1 MPAHSSASLALRGRH
16 RRQFTD
22 IVLAGGGRV
31 HIGKVLTDGTD
42 LARGVLDGVRAV
54 LERDGLEAAR
64 VARGVH
70 GTTLATNAL
79 IERRG
84 ARTALIVTRGFRD
97 VLELARGNRYDIF
110 DLDIEMP
117 RPLVPRADVFEVDE
131 RVDAHGA
138 TLAAPDPHALERLA
152 RELRT
157 RGFEAV
163 AVCLL
168 LAYLDA
174 SHERQVA
181 EAIARVAPEIAVS
194 VSADVMPDI
203 GEYERASTT
212 VANAYIG
219 PIVRGYLDR
228 LRRGL
233 RGLGLGIEPLIMTS
247 DGGTVACDTA
257 VEHPVRLVESGPA
270 GGAVAAAHC
279 SAQGG
284 FGDVIAFDMG
294 GTTAKICVIDDGR
307 PERATEFEVARVYRF
322 ARGSGLPLRVPV
334 TEMIEIGA
342 GGGSIARVDE
352 TGLLKVGPDSAGS
365 DPGPACYMRG
375 GAEPT
380 VTDADLVLGY
390 LDPEFFLGGA
400 MRLGRERALDAIASR
415 VAGPLRLDPLRA
427 AAGIHDIVNNNM
439 ARAAKVHCFERGK
452 DPRTYSL
459 VAFGG
464 AGPVHAWRLA
474 EVLGIDRV
482 IFPARAGV
490 MSAFG
495 FLVAA
500 PSFELV
506 QAHLAPLEDVD
517 FEPINTHL
525 RRMEAQGR
533 ASLRAAG
540 VAARGIA
547 VAREVGLR
555 YRGQKFEI
563 EVPASRGTLRA
574 PERRRLRRR
583 FEDAFEARYLRRNPD
598 TPVEIVNLRVV
609 VSGPR
614 PDVHVTAGDPGDSGD
629 PGRARKGYRDI
640 YVHEAGGV
648 VECPVYDRYRLGG
661 RVRGPAVIE
670 EAESTVVV
678 GPGAAMAIDGHGNLV
693 VERRTTASRRQRPS
707 RRRTET
713 PA

>member
-1 MPAHSSASLALRGRH
+1 MTGS
-16 RRQFTD
+16 
-22 IVLAGGGRV
+22 
-31 HIGKVLTDGTD
+31 
-42 LARGVLDGVRAV
+42 
-54 LERDGLEAAR
+54 ER
-64 VARGVH
+64 
-70 GTTLATNAL
+70 
-79 IERRG
+79 
-84 ARTALIVTRGFRD
+84 
-97 VLELARGNRYDIF
+97 
-110 DLDIEMP
+110 
-117 RPLVPRADVFEVDE
+117 
-131 RVDAHGA
+131 
-138 TLAAPDPHALERLA
+138 A
-152 RELRT
+152 RELYEEGLIVPPLKAVEGGRENET
-157 RGFEAV
+157 FFAMLEANVRVPQQVASDVRALITGCRVLEAKLAEFLDRHAMADLDDLASAILEHSETAMRRAIAETIPEGTYHGMSSVDGREGPIEIHAHVQSRGGEILVDFTGTAPQRDYGINSTLV
-163 AVCLL
+163 YTYIWSTFTIKAVCLPG
-168 LAYLDA
+168 LANNAGTFAPMEVTAPEGTLVNPTFPAPVKMKPVTGHYIPAAILDA
-174 SHERQVA
+174 
-181 EAIARVAPEIAVS
+181 
-194 VSADVMPDI
+194 
-203 GEYERASTT
+203 
-212 VANAYIG
+212 
-219 PIVRGYLDR
+219 L
-228 LRRGL
+228 
-233 RGLGLGIEPLIMTS
+233 
-247 DGGTVACDTA
+247 
-257 VEHPVRLVESGPA
+257 
-270 GGAVAAAHC
+270 
-279 SAQGG
+279 
-284 FGDVIAFDMG
+284 GDVIAFDMG

-400 MRLGRERALDAIASR
+400 MRLERERALDAIASR

-506 QAHLAPLEDVD
+506 QAHLAPLEDAD

-574 PERRRLRRR
+574 PERRRLRGCVRGALPAAQSR
-583 FEDAFEARYLRRNPD
+583 HTGRDREP
-598 TPVEIVNLRVV
+598 
-609 VSGPR
+609 
-614 PDVHVTAGDPGDSGD
+614 
-629 PGRARKGYRDI
+629 PGRD
-640 YVHEAGGV
+640 
-648 VECPVYDRYRLGG
+648 
-661 RVRGPAVIE
+661 
-670 EAESTVVV
+670 
-678 GPGAAMAIDGHGNLV
+678 
-693 VERRTTASRRQRPS
+693 QRPAS
-707 RRRTET
+707 GRPRDRR
-713 PA
+713 

>member
-1 MPAHSSASLALRGRH
+1 MPAHSSASLALGVDIGGT
-16 RRQFTD
+16 FTD

-70 GTTLATNAL
+70 GTTLATNTL

-138 TLAAPDPHALERLA
+138 TLAAPDPRALDCLA
-152 RELRT
+152 REIRT

-168 LAYLDA
+168 HAYLDA

-212 VANAYIG
+212 VANAYIR

-228 LRRGL
+228 LRRDL
-233 RGLGLGIEPLIMTS
+233 RGLGVAIEPLIMTS

-400 MRLGRERALDAIASR
+400 MRLERERALDAIASR

-464 AGPVHAWRLA
+464 AGSGARMA
-474 EVLGIDRV
+474 ARRGARDR
-482 IFPARAGV
+482 PGDLPGARRGDVGV
-490 MSAFG
+490 RVPG
-495 FLVAA
+495 RG
-500 PSFELV
+500 
-506 QAHLAPLEDVD
+506 PL
-517 FEPINTHL
+517 
-525 RRMEAQGR
+525 
-533 ASLRAAG
+533 LRA
-540 VAARGIA
+540 
-547 VAREVGLR
+547 
-555 YRGQKFEI
+555 
-563 EVPASRGTLRA
+563 
-574 PERRRLRRR
+574 
-583 FEDAFEARYLRRNPD
+583 
-598 TPVEIVNLRVV
+598 
-609 VSGPR
+609 
-614 PDVHVTAGDPGDSGD
+614 
-629 PGRARKGYRDI
+629 
-640 YVHEAGGV
+640 
-648 VECPVYDRYRLGG
+648 
-661 RVRGPAVIE
+661 
-670 EAESTVVV
+670 
-678 GPGAAMAIDGHGNLV
+678 GPGASRATGGRGLRADQHSPSRIEFGIPTWARFV
-693 VERRTTASRRQRPS
+693 TPVSSAKRWRTTRIDEPIVMRGQTHGQVAVEPGDPIVAGADGVIVVPSRVAETVAEAAEELDRIEQRQREEILRGDDRQAVYERYDRFGHIPKLG
-707 RRRTET
+707 
-713 PA
+713 